1 MNPET
6 RYVRSGDV
14 HIAYQV
20 IGDGPID
27 LVFVPGFVSHLELI
41 WEDPEQA
48 RFFRRLASF
57 CRLILFDKRGTGM
70 SDRVTA
76 IADLEQRMD
85 DVRAVI
91 DDVGAERVALMGVSE
106 GGPMTTLFAAT
117 YPERTIA
124 LITYG
129 TIVKGLW
136 SEDYP
141 WEGTREQYEAWF
153 ETISKEWPDRAT
165 IASRAPTR
173 VDDEAF
179 LRSLSR
185 YLRMAASPGA
195 VMDLFRMNMDIDVRP
210 VLPAIHVPT
219 LVLHRT
225 GDRALPIAAS
235 RYLAERIPGATLVE
249 LDGID
254 HLWWIGDAD
263 AIVDEVQHFLTGTR
277 QDHEVD
283 RVLATVLFTDI
294 VGSTDHAVRIGD
306 LRWHDLVDAHNA
318 LVQTQILQFRGRPIR
333 STGDGYLATFDGPA
347 RGVRCA
353 RAIAEAVQALGI
365 RIRAGLHT
373 GEIELIG
380 EDIGGVAVHTA
391 ARVAAAAD
399 SDEVLVSH
407 TVKDLVAGSGLRFR
421 DRGEH
426 TLKGVPGK
434 WTLFGLVAERD

>member
-1 MNPET
+1 
-6 RYVRSGDV
+6 
-14 HIAYQV
+14 
-20 IGDGPID
+20 
-27 LVFVPGFVSHLELI
+27 
-41 WEDPEQA
+41 
-48 RFFRRLASF
+48 
-57 CRLILFDKRGTGM
+57 
-70 SDRVTA
+70 
-76 IADLEQRMD
+76 MD

-225 GDRALPIAAS
+225 GDRALPIGAS
-235 RYLAERIPGATLVE
+235 RYLAERIPGAKLVE

-263 AIVDEVQHFLTGTR
+263 AIVDEVQHFLTGKR
-277 QDHEVD
+277 QDREVD

-318 LVQTQILQFRGRPIR
+318 LVQSQILQFRGRPIR

-353 RAIAEAVQALGI
+353 RAIAEAVKALGI

-391 ARVAAAAD
+391 ARVASAAG

-434 WTLFGLVAERD
+434 WTLFGLVAERA